1 MYEWDVEK
9 KNIIKDVYSRTEQYA
24 AIVYLLSFIFT
35 VIVASILALA
45 RSKYYVFTRVS
56 PIDKHQERRAKIVT
70 ILVL

>member
-1 MYEWDVEK
+1 MRCRK

-45 RSKYYVFTRVS
+45 RSKFHVFTRVS